1 MLRRYFPKSLYAR
14 VVLII
19 ILPIF
24 LMQAVITYVF
34 FDRHWELVTANLSA
48 STAGQIALVA
58 RLYEERQDEDERARI
73 KQWALDDLDMSVRFD
88 DRESLP
94 QRDKLTAFNLF
105 DRTLTRRLDDALGE
119 RAYWFSTR
127 NWPAYVEI
135 RVRLETG
142 QLVFLIYRDRVFAT
156 SGPIFLFWLVG
167 TSILLGSIAI
177 VFLRNQVRSI
187 LRLASAAEAFG
198 RGRDAP
204 DYRPA
209 GATEVRK
216 AGYAFI
222 AMRERIKRQLEQRT
236 AMLAGVSHDL
246 RTPLTRIKLA
256 LAMQPDTPEI
266 DELRNDVLEME
277 HMVEAY
283 LDFARDDA
291 ADEEPVTLRLAALVH
306 EIARDAERTG
316 RTLETG
322 IPKHIEIIAR
332 RSALKRAVANLVSNG
347 LRHGEHVW
355 VSARELERYVEISVD
370 DDGPGLDPSLY
381 EEVFKPFTRLEEGRS
396 LSKSGMGLGLTVV
409 RDVARSHGGD
419 VNLSASPHGGL
430 RATIKLPI

>member
-14 VVLII
+14 VALII

-24 LMQAVITYVF
+24 LMQSVITYVF

-48 STAGQIALVA
+48 SAAGQIALVA
-58 RLYEERQDEDERARI
+58 RLYEEQTDVEARNHI
-73 KQWALDDLDMSVRFD
+73 KQLALDDLDMSVRFD
-88 DRESLP
+88 DREALP
-94 QRDKLTAFNLF
+94 QREKLSPFNLF

-135 RVRLETG
+135 RVRLDEG

-204 DYRPA
+204 DYRPS

-222 AMRERIKRQLEQRT
+222 AMRERLKRQLEQRT

-256 LAMQPDTPEI
+256 LAMQPDTSEI
-266 DELRNDVLEME
+266 EELRNDVLEME
-277 HMVEAY
+277 RMVEAY
-283 LDFARDDA
+283 LDFAREDA
-291 ADEEPVTLRLAALVH
+291 ADEEPTPFKLAALVG

-316 RTLETG
+316 RRVETG
-322 IPKHIEIIAR
+322 IPRHLEIIAR
-332 RSALKRAVANLVSNG
+332 RGALKRAIANLVNNG
-347 LRHGEHVW
+347 LRHGGHVW
-355 VSARELERYVEISVD
+355 VTGRGLERHVEIHVD
-370 DDGPGLDPSLY
+370 DDGPGLDPSVY
-381 EEVFKPFTRLEEGRS
+381 EEVFKPFTRLEEGRE

-419 VNLSASPHGGL
+419 VTLGASPHGGL
-430 RATIKLPI
+430 RATVKLPV